1 MNKNRQLFINMSAS
15 LVAYILNFGISFFLS
30 PYLIESVGA
39 ESYGFISLSNTLI
52 SYISLI
58 TVALN
63 SMASRFITIKL
74 HENNLKKANA
84 YFNSVLISNIFLSGI
99 ILIPGIV
106 FITELEKIINIPNNI
121 INDVKILFMLT
132 LLTFLV
138 SLIGNVFSVATF
150 AKNRLELSSVRD
162 SVLNIIKAV
171 LLVTAFALFKPSII
185 FMGIASVLL
194 AIGTVLTNMLYTKKL
209 LPEIKLSLKEFDFSS
224 VKEIL
229 SSGIWNSFNKLSSIL
244 STGLDLLI
252 TNVFIGATPMGILS
266 IAKTLPGIILGV
278 FGMLASVFS
287 PQLTISYAKGEYDEI
302 KMQLLS
308 SMKILGMVASI
319 PMVFLFVFGKEF
331 FLLWVPTQDAVLLQ
345 KLSVATC
352 LGFVFSLPL
361 EGLWNIFT
369 VTNKI
374 KISSIFLFINSL
386 LSTIGVFIGLQ
397 FTANIETKLLI
408 VAGMSTIFSIIRALT
423 FLPIYGAK
431 CLNMRWFTFYP
442 QIIKNAI
449 AVVAITGITIFLKT
463 QFDITTWMQLIIAA
477 GGMSIIALIF
487 NYYLI
492 LGKSERAMFSYK
504 IKKLLHL

>member
-1 MNKNRQLFINMSAS
+1 MNKNRQLFINMFAS

-39 ESYGFISLSNTLI
+39 DSYGFISLSNTLI

-74 HENNLKKANA
+74 HENNLKKANM

-99 ILIPGIV
+99 ILIPGTV
-106 FITELEKIINIPNNI
+106 FIVQLEKVINVPNNI
-121 INDVKILFMLT
+121 LKDVKILFALT
-132 LLTFLV
+132 LITFLI

-150 AKNRLELSSVRD
+150 AKNRLELSSLRD
-162 SVLNIIKAV
+162 SALNIIKAV
-171 LLVTAFALFKPSII
+171 LLIGAFAIFKPSIV
-185 FMGIASVLL
+185 FMGIASMVL
-194 AIGTVLTNMLYTKKL
+194 AVGTVLTNMLYTKKL
-209 LPEIKLSLKEFDFSS
+209 MPEIKLSLKDFDFIS

-229 SSGIWNSFNKLSSIL
+229 ASGIWNSFNKLSSIL

-252 TNVFIGATPMGILS
+252 TNIFIGAAPMGVLS

-287 PQLTISYAKGEYDEI
+287 PQLTISYAKGKFDEI
-302 KMQLLS
+302 RNQLLG
-308 SMKILGMVASI
+308 SMKILGMIASI

-369 VTNKI
+369 ITNKI
-374 KISSIFLFINSL
+374 KISSIFLFINSI

-397 FTANIETKLLI
+397 FAINIETKLLV

-431 CLNMRWFTFYP
+431 CLDMGWFTFYP
-442 QIIKNAI
+442 LIIKNAI
-449 AVVAITGITIFLKT
+449 AVVVITGIMFLLKT
-463 QFDITTWMQLIIAA
+463 QFKITTWIHLIIAA
-477 GGMSIIALIF
+477 GGMSIITLVF

-492 LGKSERAMFSYK
+492 LGKSERVMFSCK
-504 IKKLLHL
+504 MKKLLHL